1 MRTTIGIAVSLLL
14 GYVLGADAIA
24 ATTPTSLEERLDELN
39 YLVGDEAQLIVDF
52 QINERVYLDD
62 RHVIVPDASSQAYLL
77 TLTDPCHDLRS
88 KRVMALTRTRH
99 QMAPGDTLAPTHEGR
114 RVDECEVER
123 IHELNV
129 K

>member
-1 MRTTIGIAVSLLL
+1 MRTSIGIAVSLLL

-39 YLVGDEAQLIVDF
+39 YLVGDEVQLIVDF
-52 QINERVYLDD
+52 QIDERVYLDS
-62 RHVIVPDASSQAYLL
+62 RHVIVPDATSRAYLL

-88 KRVMALTRTRH
+88 KRVTAWTRTRH
-99 QMAPGDTLAPTHEGR
+99 QLAPGDTLAPTHEGR
-114 RVDECEVER
+114 RVDECEVKS